1 MEQLVINAR
10 EIFLEATGEE
20 NLTGGE
26 TETGQISSQDEH
38 ADMDSVH
45 GADSRTE
52 GAQKRTH
59 MFYFVK
65 HHQYELTPEMVCKIE
80 EAQLEIRKRRKEIE
94 NLTDTLRQI
103 KSKRDPIVAE
113 LKYRDMNT
121 SQEIASKSEELASLK
136 GHCTTKEREIIDLIK
151 ELKHRIQNENLKSI
165 EERKLIKQME
175 SLQKQIDHIRANG
188 PSKDEEEIDGC
199 VEETIQYIA
208 DKIDHMKT
216 FNVHLMERTRQ
227 LRKDLDVLDRGMRR
241 LQEKINVAVFKRDK
255 AHCVIL
261 KSEKMQDEAN
271 EYCSRSRELITDAQE
286 LVAKKDKAALAELS
300 RSTVEKFFSK
310 WNTDKA
316 FRMHYGKRAVLSL
329 DSHGFSTDGRSRNPC
344 EFLE

>member
-199 VEETIQYIA
+199 VEETIQ
-208 DKIDHMKT
+208 
-216 FNVHLMERTRQ
+216 
-227 LRKDLDVLDRGMRR
+227 
-241 LQEKINVAVFKRDK
+241 
-255 AHCVIL
+255 
-261 KSEKMQDEAN
+261 N